1 MLELSAL
8 GLLQRQPLHG
18 YRLKQQLELFMGS
31 CISVNYGAIYP
42 LLKRLEERGQ
52 IVTIT
57 EEAGEA
63 GCPRKIYDITPQGRD
78 FWRQKMLEHPQE
90 SWVNSRSRFQIKFF
104 FFGDLEP
111 LERVKLLE
119 HRLRVCYLRQDYL
132 EDQKAENL
140 NPVDLYQVASWDRCT
155 GILQLEIQWLT
166 EQLAQ
171 EKARSPDRAT
181 DTKSGP
187 SEAEGRYHLYDW
199 AKRCG
204 GG

>member
-18 YRLKQQLELFMGS
+18 YRLKQQLELFMSS

-42 LLKRLEERGQ
+42 LLKRLEERGE
-52 IVTIT
+52 ISVMA
-57 EEAGEA
+57 EVAGDA
-63 GCPRKIYDITPQGRD
+63 GCPRKIYGITAKGRD
-78 FWRQKMLEHPQE
+78 RWRHKMLEHPQE

-111 LERVKLLE
+111 PERIKLLE

-132 EDQKAENL
+132 DSQQTEHDNL
-140 NPVDLYQVASWDRCT
+140 ADFYQAASWDRCT
-155 GILQLEIQWLT
+155 TTLQLEIQWLT

-171 EKARSPDRAT
+171 EQQRTIAQLDDSPISLESANSQEKYLQLTHSDE
-181 DTKSGP
+181 S
-187 SEAEGRYHLYDW
+187 
-199 AKRCG
+199 
-204 GG
+204 

>member
-18 YRLKQQLELFMGS
+18 YRLKQQLELFMSS

-57 EEAGEA
+57 EEAGDT
-63 GCPRKIYDITPQGRD
+63 GSPRKIYGITASGRD
-78 FWRQKMLEHPQE
+78 RWKQKMLEHPQE

-132 EDQKAENL
+132 EGQQAQNL
-140 NPVDLYQVASWDRCT
+140 VPVDRYQLASWESCT
-155 GILQLEIQWLT
+155 ATLQLEIQRLT

-171 EKARSPDRAT
+171 EQSAIC
-181 DTKSGP
+181 
-187 SEAEGRYHLYDW
+187 L
-199 AKRCG
+199 
-204 GG
+204 